1 MQDTEQ
7 GREGRAGKAALAA
20 SGMLD
25 SLPLRVLDDTPLGVI
40 VWDIDFRVAEWNQAA
55 GRIFGWER
63 ADALDRHAS
72 FIVPEAARPLVDGL
86 FTSLLHSKGGAHSIN
101 ENVTRDGRII
111 TCEWHN
117 SPLRT
122 EAGSVVGV
130 ISLIH
135 DVSERQRLEEE
146 LRRVAAEREARAAE
160 AQREAAQKSSLLA
173 ELNKQLATISRQNQQ
188 ITALSAPLL
197 DVWQGVLAVPLIG
210 SLESLHISAIVER
223 LLSAIGERRVRYVL
237 LDLTGVDNLDTNN
250 AAQLIRL
257 LTALRLLGAT
267 GIVTGIHP
275 VVAQIVVQLGVDLRD
290 IITLRSLQEGLRY
303 CMSQSARPSR
313 SDRAAR
319 PAAEPAR
326 PPDAVDPVDP
336 EDPTDEP

>member
-1 MQDTEQ
+1 MQDTGQ
-7 GREGRAGKAALAA
+7 GQPGRAGKAALAA

-40 VWDIDFRVAEWNQAA
+40 VWDTDSRVAEWNQAA

-72 FIVPEAARPLVDGL
+72 FIVPEVAHALVDSL
-86 FTSLLHSKGGAHSIN
+86 FSSLLSSTGGAHSIN

-122 EAGSVVGV
+122 ESGSVVGV

-160 AQREAAQKSSLLA
+160 AQREAEQKSSLLA

-223 LLSAIGERRVRYVL
+223 LLTAIGERRVRYVL

-326 PPDAVDPVDP
+326 PADPGEPEDP
-336 EDPTDEP
+336 EDGP